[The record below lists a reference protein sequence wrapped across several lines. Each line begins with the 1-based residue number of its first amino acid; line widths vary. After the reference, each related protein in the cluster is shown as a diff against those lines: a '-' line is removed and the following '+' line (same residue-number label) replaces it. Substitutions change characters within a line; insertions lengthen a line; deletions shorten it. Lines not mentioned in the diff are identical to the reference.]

1 MRATRPATRSDP
13 HDRQHPARRC
23 RSPLDRNRRY
33 RSRARH
39 DGSRPATG
47 DRPSEG
53 LPVRP
58 PPAELV
64 NRLRGVTTSTRARL
78 GSGQGVRPAHSPS
91 VARGALWCAAGA
103 VPEGFRHLY
112 GPTVTT
118 TDVRATGAP
127 QPEQPPRLV
136 HLRGRMPP
144 PPDPPASEAAERLR
158 CAPEPQRS
166 APGPRPLA
174 GWHRGE
180 QRGTRA
186 WGPAAAASPRSPA
199 RNESPPRSLTA
210 AAECTPDRG
219 PRATGSAGS
228 EDRLTQASLG
238 GPDDALALDHPPQSV
253 TSQHR
258 RRQGRR
264 RPSRRSRRLRRAS
277 RRSRRLPVAT
287 ISTSALRP
295 IPHSNIRCYISQQPL
310 STPTDSTE
318 VETAGQTACSANTE
332 RNL

>member
-1 MRATRPATRSDP
+1 MRATRSATRSDP

-186 WGPAAAASPRSPA
+186 WGPAAAASPWSPA
-199 RNESPPRSLTA
+199 RDESPPRSLTA
-210 AAECTPDRG
+210 TAESPADRG
-219 PRATGSAGS
+219 PRATDGTGS
-228 EDRLTQASLG
+228 EDRLCHAPICSTSDLLAVEHSPERVAS
-238 GPDDALALDHPPQSV
+238 D
-253 TSQHR
+253 HR
-258 RRQGRR
+258 RRKRGRTH
-264 RPSRRSRRLRRAS
+264 SRRSRRLGRTS
-277 RRSRRLPVAT
+277 RRSRRLPSSPV
-287 ISTSALRP
+287 TSRSFRP
-295 IPHSNIRCYISQQPL
+295 VPHNNICCYNSQQKL
-310 STPTDSTE
+310 STVRTAFTYK
-318 VETAGQTACSANTE
+318 TAGQPA
-332 RNL
+332 